1 MYLFFL
7 ISGSFRPV
15 VDFPTPG
22 PLTPRGQDLKTLR
35 FHLWEKSECEN
46 GGAATNGMLG
56 VTGSAQRCL
65 TGYEMFPEGTG
76 SLRCSAVG
84 RVVTV
89 TVRYLTLA
97 QGP

>member
-1 MYLFFL
+1 MKVRSYKK
-7 ISGSFRPV
+7 R
-15 VDFPTPG
+15 
-22 PLTPRGQDLKTLR
+22 K
-35 FHLWEKSECEN
+35 ESECEI

>member
-1 MYLFFL
+1 MVRIRDKGTL
-7 ISGSFRPV
+7 I
-15 VDFPTPG
+15 
-22 PLTPRGQDLKTLR
+22 QNKKKQNKK
-35 FHLWEKSECEN
+35 KSECEN
-46 GGAATNGMLG
+46 GGAATNGTLG

-65 TGYEMFPEGTG
+65 AGYEMFPEGTG

-89 TVRYLTLA
+89 RYLTLA